1 MAGCL
6 RRVGCAVILV
16 FLVGGV
22 YLTRHRWL
30 PFVTPGG
37 RDVIAELHWKPLSPD
52 GAARARRAIARLD
65 SYDGPVFAN
74 VTAADFASFLLDSA
88 VQGITDGTRVA
99 EAAVRNDRILLRTKL
114 RVGDLGAETVPL
126 LGGVADKTVTMVM
139 GGTLIVQRPGL
150 GEWVVKEIMVDA
162 IDVPRP
168 AISRVTQAFARRLR
182 RAGTRSES
190 LGFALPARV
199 ADLRVRNDTVTMYK
213 AAR

>member
-1 MAGCL
+1 MRFL
-6 RRVGCAVILV
+6 RRVGCLV
-16 FLVGGV
+16 LLVLLAGGV

-37 RDVIAELHWKPLSPD
+37 RDVIAELKWKPLTVD
-52 GAARARRAIARLD
+52 GAQRTRRAIARLE

-74 VTAADFASFLLDSA
+74 VTAADFASFLLDST
-88 VQGITDGTRVA
+88 VPGITDGRRVTQ
-99 EAAVRNDRILLRTKL
+99 AAVMNDRILLRTNL
-114 RVGDLGAETVPL
+114 RVADLGAENVPL
-126 LGGVADKTVTMVM
+126 LGGVANKTVTMVM

-162 IDVPRP
+162 IDVPGP
-168 AISRVTQAFARRLR
+168 AISRITQAFAKRLR

-199 ADLRVRNDTVTMYK
+199 ADLRVRNDSVTLYK
-213 AAR
+213 AAQ